1 LRGNAGADESP
12 FLPGSRPAL
21 DIYDIAA
28 IRPKRDLAIVPAGKA
43 ESPSEET
50 GGFPEFLDPP

>member
-21 DIYDIAA
+21 DIYDIARRILA
-28 IRPKRDLAIVPAGKA
+28 ANGSGAVASSIDRDVDGGDFD
-43 ESPSEET
+43 EEE
-50 GGFPEFLDPP
+50 PYA